1 MKIYTKIILDKNNN
15 VIDEEYFNYKGPI
28 SHAGIHYDFKSTRG
42 AKAMEK
48 QAKREKKLAERRAKK
63 QAKALEKGV
72 DLNKKQ
78 GDQTIPLNETITLA
92 HLTDPENNKK

>member
-1 MKIYTKIILDKNNN
+1 MKIYTKIILDKNDNT
-15 VIDEEYFNYKGPI
+15 IKEESFNYQGMI
-28 SHAGIHYDFKSTRG
+28 SHCGIHFDFKSTRG

-63 QAKALEKGV
+63 QAKAEEKGIST
-72 DLNKKQ
+72 NKDEDK
-78 GDQTIPLNETITLA
+78 TIPLNETITLA